1 MVFRSLLPFLLRG
14 RGAAASL
21 AFGGALV
28 SAACSGASPELR
40 GPEPV
45 EAPANGGDPPTPCPM
60 DAPAVEEP
68 GADTLREAS
77 GDGDEASSRAD
88 PEPGDLRPW
97 SERTLESLTLR
108 EKVAQ
113 LMMPFVIGDFAPEGS
128 SSWSR
133 AVGYVER
140 EGIGGVIMSV
150 GSPTEIAAKVNALQ
164 RRSRIPLLVG
174 ADLETG
180 AGFRMRGAVYMPGII
195 ELGGATDFPALMAL
209 GAAGDP
215 QLAYEMGRITAVE
228 ARAVGIH
235 VPFAPVLDVNN
246 NPNNPIIN
254 VRSFGEDPGLVAE
267 LGSAFVRGVQ
277 DQGAIAT
284 GKHFPGHGDTEVDS
298 HISLPVIRAS
308 RERLDSV
315 ELRPFQA
322 AIQAG
327 MGGIMTAHITVPS
340 LNGGNG
346 DASTLSPAVMTE
358 LLRTQ
363 MGFDGLLFTDAMDMG
378 AISGRLGTGE
388 AAIRAI
394 EAGADVILMP
404 PAVEPA
410 IEAIVGAVRSG
421 RLTEER
427 IDASVRRILDTKE
440 HMGLDAARTVD
451 LEAIPSAVG
460 ISAHT
465 AVADE
470 IARRSITLVKND
482 GDLLPLLGT
491 RSARVLSVTYRRT
504 SDVLAGRYFNRRLR
518 QTYPSLVTADI
529 DRNTAPALHDGLL
542 RQARNSALVVV
553 STYVTAVSYSG
564 SVALPEEVSDF
575 VRQLADVG
583 VPHVVVSFGNPYLIG
598 EFPDVQAYMLAWSG
612 SEASQRAA
620 AGALFG
626 DFTVAGRIPTR
637 IPGFAEIGDGIIL
650 PPKGYAGGR

>member
-40 GPEPV
+40 GAEPV
-45 EAPANGGDPPTPCPM
+45 EAPANGGDVAQPGPM
-60 DAPAVEEP
+60 DAPVVEKP
-68 GADTLREAS
+68 GADTLLGAN
-77 GDGDEASSRAD
+77 GDESSSWTDAE
-88 PEPGDLRPW
+88 PEDVRPW

-254 VRSFGEDPGLVAE
+254 VRSFGEDPELVAE

-284 GKHFPGHGDTEVDS
+284 GKHFP
-298 HISLPVIRAS
+298 
-308 RERLDSV
+308 
-315 ELRPFQA
+315 
-322 AIQAG
+322 
-327 MGGIMTAHITVPS
+327 
-340 LNGGNG
+340 
-346 DASTLSPAVMTE
+346 
-358 LLRTQ
+358 
-363 MGFDGLLFTDAMDMG
+363 
-378 AISGRLGTGE
+378 
-388 AAIRAI
+388 
-394 EAGADVILMP
+394 
-404 PAVEPA
+404 
-410 IEAIVGAVRSG
+410 
-421 RLTEER
+421 
-427 IDASVRRILDTKE
+427 
-440 HMGLDAARTVD
+440 
-451 LEAIPSAVG
+451 
-460 ISAHT
+460 
-465 AVADE
+465 
-470 IARRSITLVKND
+470 
-482 GDLLPLLGT
+482 
-491 RSARVLSVTYRRT
+491 
-504 SDVLAGRYFNRRLR
+504 
-518 QTYPSLVTADI
+518 
-529 DRNTAPALHDGLL
+529 
-542 RQARNSALVVV
+542 
-553 STYVTAVSYSG
+553 
-564 SVALPEEVSDF
+564 
-575 VRQLADVG
+575 
-583 VPHVVVSFGNPYLIG
+583 
-598 EFPDVQAYMLAWSG
+598 
-612 SEASQRAA
+612 
-620 AGALFG
+620 
-626 DFTVAGRIPTR
+626 
-637 IPGFAEIGDGIIL
+637 
-650 PPKGYAGGR
+650 